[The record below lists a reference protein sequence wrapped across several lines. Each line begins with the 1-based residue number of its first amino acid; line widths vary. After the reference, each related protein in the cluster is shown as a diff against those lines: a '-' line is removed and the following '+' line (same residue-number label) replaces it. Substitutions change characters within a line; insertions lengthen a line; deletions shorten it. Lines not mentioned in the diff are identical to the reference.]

1 MSRYS
6 YLPTKNAYIMPQL
19 IFQVCRVMRSDSVEL
34 LAYYLVNFRRTHNNT
49 CYEDLA
55 EKQYLRLHP
64 LLSAGH

>member
-1 MSRYS
+1 
-6 YLPTKNAYIMPQL
+6 MPQL